1 MQTVV
6 ITNIGNDYLRLDSI
20 SGSTVHFYCSFFTD
34 KLIQPNGNTT
44 FEVYFLARE
53 LGPAESILFINT
65 NKGFI
70 KYTVNGIGIANPYK
84 LKPILNAR
92 IPINTSF
99 TSQIKLHNP
108 LNVSIQVIEMYTSDD
123 DLHIELLNI
132 KSTKYKID
140 HKENNDQSFKLIHK
154 DLWLLKPFETRQIGL
169 IHFIGRQANNHT
181 AFICIQTKTLND
193 EKLNDTPVYFVLPF
207 ELEVTKQFGLFS
219 PLTQVDF
226 GDIELDT
233 NVIQTRDEISYFN
246 LNSTISPV
254 YFENDYDM
262 EFDRKRSVS
271 LFLTSSASTPLKIMV
286 SIVY

>member
-1 MQTVV
+1 M
-6 ITNIGNDYLRLDSI
+6 
-20 SGSTVHFYCSFFTD
+20 
-34 KLIQPNGNTT
+34 
-44 FEVYFLARE
+44 
-53 LGPAESILFINT
+53 
-65 NKGFI
+65 
-70 KYTVNGIGIANPYK
+70 
-84 LKPILNAR
+84 
-92 IPINTSF
+92 
-99 TSQIKLHNP
+99 
-108 LNVSIQVIEMYTSDD
+108 
-123 DLHIELLNI
+123 
-132 KSTKYKID
+132 
-140 HKENNDQSFKLIHK
+140 
-154 DLWLLKPFETRQIGL
+154 
-169 IHFIGRQANNHT
+169 
-181 AFICIQTKTLND
+181 
-193 EKLNDTPVYFVLPF
+193 LPF